1 MQIPGLRQ
9 DQLNVWLKTTLCFQ
23 ACQFLQHPILS
34 AHSYATDLLNQG
46 VDLRSIQEFLGHS
59 NIATTQIYTHV
70 TNKRLRDIHHQFH
83 SDPDKK

>member
-1 MQIPGLRQ
+1 MKRI
-9 DQLNVWLKTTLCFQ
+9 LNIDNRHYNLW
-23 ACQFLQHPILS
+23 
-34 AHSYATDLLNQG
+34 
-46 VDLRSIQEFLGHS
+46 IQK